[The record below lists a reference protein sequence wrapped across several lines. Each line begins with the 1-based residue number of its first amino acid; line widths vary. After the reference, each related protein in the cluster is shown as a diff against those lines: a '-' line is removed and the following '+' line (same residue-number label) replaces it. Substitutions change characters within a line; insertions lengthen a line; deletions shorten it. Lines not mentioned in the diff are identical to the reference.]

1 MGIICSNKSR
11 HNRQYNQNICIC
23 CWDEEKERKI
33 KGDNIYE
40 ELLSK
45 EEIDKLNEFLNTN
58 ELQRDFYKIIDDNDE
73 PFNNLKQIEETKLN
87 EEFDKIK
94 DKYSQNIKA
103 KLKINFQNDN
113 EKNNLILKTIFF
125 ENTENIYKKKI
136 IDEINS
142 IKVDDSKYAI
152 EYLTINSSIC

>member
-1 MGIICSNKSR
+1 MGKICSSKSR
-11 HNRQYNQNICIC
+11 QNRKNNQNICIC

-45 EEIDKLNEFLNTN
+45 EEIDKLNKFLNTS

-94 DKYSQNIKA
+94 DNIHK
-103 KLKINFQNDN
+103 
-113 EKNNLILKTIFF
+113 ILKL
-125 ENTENIYKKKI
+125 N
-136 IDEINS
+136 
-142 IKVDDSKYAI
+142 
-152 EYLTINSSIC
+152 